1 MRKMKKTRGPLLL
14 TVNGKAEV
22 VLRDA
27 SAHQEVARHL
37 DAVAS
42 VRGGLAQAG
51 RGEGRPADRVFDE
64 LDRKDRSVK

>member
-1 MRKMKKTRGPLLL
+1 MRKMKKTRRPLLL
-14 TVNGKAEV
+14 TVNGKAEA

-27 SAHQEVARHL
+27 SAYQEVARHL

-51 RGEGRPADRVFDE
+51 RGEGRPADGVFDE